1 MRRTALVLTMALAL
15 VLACAGVL
23 VAQEETTDSTT
34 PEQEGT
40 TLAAPEQEEST
51 SFSAAEQT
59 TSFSA
64 ARQQYTPQR
73 TTTTGRVRAGG
84 QRARRPDLH
93 ISKSVKPKAVRVGQK
108 QTFTVKVTNQR
119 NQHGGTNQQGR
130 TATGLKLT
138 DPLPKNVRFVR
149 ATTSRHLSGS
159 CTRRGQRGR
168 TTVECRLGDLKVGR
182 SVSITIVVEAVKVG
196 TYTNR
201 VVLSQTRQHNGSKWN
216 KANQGNAA
224 RRIGNASAIAGDN
237 RAEARVGGLRV
248 IAQH

>member
-1 MRRTALVLTMALAL
+1 MRRTALVLTMVLAM

-23 VAQEETTDSTT
+23 LAQEETTDSTT
-34 PEQEGT
+34 PAEQEGT
-40 TLAAPEQEEST
+40 TLTAPEQEEST
-51 SFSAAEQT
+51 SSTTPEQETT
-59 TSFSA
+59 TSSSA
-64 ARQQYTPQR
+64 ARQQYTPQHA
-73 TTTTGRVRAGG
+73 TTTGRVHAGG

-93 ISKSVKPKAVRVGQK
+93 VSKSVKPKAVRVGQK
-108 QTFTVKVTNQR
+108 QTFTVKVTNR
-119 NQHGGTNQQGR
+119 RGR

-138 DPLPKNVRFVR
+138 DSLPKNVRFVR

-201 VVLSQTRQHNGSKWN
+201 VVLSQTRQHNSRRGN

-224 RRIGNASAIAGDN
+224 RRIGSASAIAGDN